1 MSKIINYQTNFINQ
15 LLKKKERKV
24 YSFLRDNIWGVDL
37 ADMQSLSK
45 YNKGIKYL
53 LCAIDLFSKYA
64 WVIPL
69 KDKKGASI
77 VNAFKNNLRKKKTK

>member
-1 MSKIINYQTNFINQ
+1 M
-15 LLKKKERKV
+15 
-24 YSFLRDNIWGVDL
+24 YSSCKDNISAVDL

-53 LCAIDLFSKYA
+53 LRAIDLFSKYA

-69 KDKKGASI
+69 KDKKGSSI
-77 VNAFKNNLRKKKTK
+77 VNAFQKNNFKRKKTK